1 MSGGSVIA
9 VVIPVYNGAAFLA
22 EAIDSALAQGDQMLD
37 VLVVDDGST
46 DASAAVAARYAPRV
60 RLMQQ
65 QNRGAAA
72 ARNAGVAATAG
83 DFIAFLDADDTW
95 YPGKLAKQLAAF
107 DADASLDMVFGHAL
121 QFVMGTESAATPS
134 VPAYLPS
141 AMLVRR
147 AAFDKVGGFSSDV
160 GVGELIDWYGRAV
173 DLGLRS
179 AMLPDL
185 LIRRRI
191 HATNQGVVKRDRYAK
206 DYLRILKQTRDRRRE
221 K

>member
-1 MSGGSVIA
+1 MRGAHNDERRRVIA

-22 EAIDSALAQGDQMLD
+22 EAIDSALAQGDQLLD

-46 DASAAVAARYAPRV
+46 DESAAVAARYAPRV

-83 DFIAFLDADDTW
+83 DLIAFLDADDTW

-121 QFVMGTESAATPS
+121 QFVMGTESDATPS

-147 AAFDKVGGFSSDV
+147 AALRRRRFLSDV
-160 GVGELIDWYGRAV
+160 GSGAHRLVRPA
-173 DLGLRS
+173 RS
-179 AMLPDL
+179 TWACAA
-185 LIRRRI
+185 RCCR
-191 HATNQGVVKRDRYAK
+191 TC
-206 DYLRILKQTRDRRRE
+206 
-221 K
+221 

>member
-1 MSGGSVIA
+1 MAIA
-9 VVIPVYNGAAFLA
+9 VVIPVHNGAAFLA
-22 EAIDSALAQGDQMLD
+22 EAIDSALAQSDLALD

-46 DASAAVAARYAPRV
+46 DDSAAIATRYAPRV
-60 RLMQQ
+60 RLIRQE
-65 QNRGAAA
+65 NRGAAA
-72 ARNAGVAATAG
+72 ARNAGVDATTG
-83 DFIAFLDADDTW
+83 NFIAFLDADDVW
-95 YPGKLAKQLAAF
+95 YPGKLARQLAAF
-107 DADASLDMVFGHAL
+107 QADPSLDMVFGHAL
-121 QFVMGTESAATPS
+121 QFVMGGSEATNS

-147 AAFDKVGGFSSDV
+147 SAFAKVGGFSSDV

-179 AMLPDL
+179 AMLPDV

-191 HATNQGVVKRDRYAK
+191 HATNQGVVKRERYAK